1 MVTVEDS
8 NDSIYRYTNWENT
21 LDDIQDKLVDRLGGH
36 LRIRHSGTTRY
47 LDYIADY
54 DNTNTQVIEFGSN
67 LLDYTENADA
77 SEIATRVIPLGK
89 RLEESSIEGLEEYT
103 TIRSVNKDVPYI
115 ESTDAIK
122 EYGVVT
128 RTVSFEDVGEPANLK
143 KTAEK

>member
-1 MVTVEDS
+1 M
-8 NDSIYRYTNWENT
+8 ENT

-128 RTVSFEDVGEPANLK
+128 RTVSFEDVRQRPI
-143 KTAEK
+143 